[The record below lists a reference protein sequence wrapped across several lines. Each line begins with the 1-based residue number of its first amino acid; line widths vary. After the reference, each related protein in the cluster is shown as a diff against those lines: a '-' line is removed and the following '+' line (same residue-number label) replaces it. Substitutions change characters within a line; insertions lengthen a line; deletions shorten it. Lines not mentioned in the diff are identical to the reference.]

1 MDILS
6 LFYPNMRTTIHFIP
20 QIFWCVSF
28 AHVHSPNKGKLDLKV
43 VKCIFVGYFSTEK
56 GYNYYHAPSK
66 KFFVLADVTF
76 SENESYFSAPYLQG
90 ENSIK
95 EDKDQDSYLISP
107 VLTNPPTVSGPVF
120 DPVSVPHFYEPES
133 SLLKLTHG
141 NQMTSKVT

>member
-1 MDILS
+1 MVSQPHPAKSRVKMEGSKGIMGKPTCP
-6 LFYPNMRTTIHFIP
+6 LFNQLKKNP
-20 QIFWCVSF
+20 W
-28 AHVHSPNKGKLDLKV
+28 NKDQDLRKMIGLA
-43 VKCIFVGYFSTEK
+43 KHQNRLCYFETS
-56 GYNYYHAPSK
+56 
-66 KFFVLADVTF
+66 
-76 SENESYFSAPYLQG
+76 SE